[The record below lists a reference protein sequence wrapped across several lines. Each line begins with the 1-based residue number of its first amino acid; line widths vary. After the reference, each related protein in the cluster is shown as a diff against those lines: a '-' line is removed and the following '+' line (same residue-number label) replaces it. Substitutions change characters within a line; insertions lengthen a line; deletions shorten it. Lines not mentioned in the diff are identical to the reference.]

1 MTSKDMTP
9 QEVKQRVDVLRQ
21 LRKVVEEV
29 WDDVERYVMPLRL
42 GQFNMGP
49 DSEESREW
57 NRDDLYDTTAIFAA
71 QTMSSHMHG
80 SITNPVVK
88 WFNFLFQDPELQQ
101 DPESANWLQ
110 VCTERV
116 YAELYNSNFDS
127 EISSAY
133 QDLVGPGNACLFV
146 ESESDDPLD
155 WKGFN
160 FAAIPVRE
168 FFFEQDHRG
177 QLSKFYRDLQWTARQ
192 IVEKF
197 RTDEYG
203 ISKFPKCIQEA
214 LKTPA
219 SLDKKFNVVFA
230 VYCRDNK
237 YKNRGKYPLAAKERP
252 YGAKYVLTETCE
264 ELGGTELGYYRMPA
278 YLTRFEKTS
287 GSMWGFGPGVI
298 MAPTAKYINKWM
310 EIEQQAVLKMLE
322 PVTLVT
328 ERALLSDLD
337 QKPGGLVIVR
347 DINGIKVHQAEGRVD
362 FSKMELKELREMI
375 RAAFKVDE
383 LQLKESPQMS
393 ATEAQIRYELMNRV
407 LGPTLARLQTDM
419 FDPLLMRNFQTLLE
433 MKQFPPMPKLVLK
446 KKGQLKIDYAGP
458 LMRAQKTDE
467 VAAIERFIGMVG
479 GMAKVVPTV
488 LNVIDPVKVV
498 REMAERLGVP
508 MTMLRSSEEVAKLV
522 KGQQELA
529 AQQAKAAL
537 MQQHGQ
543 GQEAMAK
550 GAQAAREVRQNG
562 AEA

>member
-177 QLSKFYRDLQWTARQ
+177 RLAKFYRDLQWTARQ

-197 RTDEYG
+197 RSDDLWHDEIPQG
-203 ISKFPKCIQEA
+203 
-214 LKTPA
+214 A
-219 SLDKKFNVVFA
+219 S
-230 VYCRDNK
+230 R
-237 YKNRGKYPLAAKERP
+237 RR
-252 YGAKYVLTETCE
+252 
-264 ELGGTELGYYRMPA
+264 
-278 YLTRFEKTS
+278 
-287 GSMWGFGPGVI
+287 
-298 MAPTAKYINKWM
+298 
-310 EIEQQAVLKMLE
+310 
-322 PVTLVT
+322 
-328 ERALLSDLD
+328 
-337 QKPGGLVIVR
+337 
-347 DINGIKVHQAEGRVD
+347 
-362 FSKMELKELREMI
+362 
-375 RAAFKVDE
+375 
-383 LQLKESPQMS
+383 
-393 ATEAQIRYELMNRV
+393 
-407 LGPTLARLQTDM
+407 
-419 FDPLLMRNFQTLLE
+419 
-433 MKQFPPMPKLVLK
+433 
-446 KKGQLKIDYAGP
+446 
-458 LMRAQKTDE
+458 
-467 VAAIERFIGMVG
+467 
-479 GMAKVVPTV
+479 
-488 LNVIDPVKVV
+488 
-498 REMAERLGVP
+498 
-508 MTMLRSSEEVAKLV
+508 
-522 KGQQELA
+522 
-529 AQQAKAAL
+529 
-537 MQQHGQ
+537 
-543 GQEAMAK
+543 
-550 GAQAAREVRQNG
+550 
-562 AEA
+562 